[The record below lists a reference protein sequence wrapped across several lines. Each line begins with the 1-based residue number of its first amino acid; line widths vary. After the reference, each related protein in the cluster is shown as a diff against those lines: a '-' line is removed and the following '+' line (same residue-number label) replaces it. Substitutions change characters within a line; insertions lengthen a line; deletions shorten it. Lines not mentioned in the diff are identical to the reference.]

1 MQVSDGK
8 TEKDVRLIQPEELSH
23 GANGRELAE
32 IASHVKKQGHSHA
45 AILVSGTTRK
55 GGLPLDIK
63 EKNREGEEEEETQYA
78 ETLPDSLEDRVGEI
92 IGEIKRHSGLVV
104 GFSGGVD
111 SSVVAALAQH
121 ALGNEAIAVT
131 AVSETLAEAE
141 LSKAKNVADEIG
153 IRHRLVEFSELEDA
167 RFRANTPDRCFFC
180 QSRRFALLSE
190 LADSLDCE
198 ILAAGTNASDP
209 GEHRPGLEAMEEQ
222 GVYQPLL
229 DHGIEKTEVRRI
241 ARQYGLS
248 VWDDPAQACLSSR
261 IPHGNEVTEAALHR
275 IERAEDV
282 LRGRGLQPL
291 RVRDHD
297 GLARIEVHSKKVLRL
312 LSSADLSRIV
322 AEIKD
327 VGFERIAVDLEGYRT
342 GSVNPIDE

>member
-1 MQVSDGK
+1 MQVSDGE
-8 TEKDVRLIQPEELSH
+8 TEKEVQLIQPEKLSR
-23 GANGRELAE
+23 GTNRRKLSE
-32 IASHVKKQGHSHA
+32 IASRVKKQGCSHA
-45 AILVSGTTRK
+45 AILVSGTAIRRE
-55 GGLPLDIK
+55 LPLDVK
-63 EKNREGEEEEETQYA
+63 ERDRSGEVAETIQDS
-78 ETLPDSLEDRVGEI
+78 ETLPDSLEDRVDEI
-92 IGEIKRHSGLVV
+92 IGEIERHSGLVV

-111 SSVVAALAQH
+111 SSVVAVLAQH

-180 QSRRFALLSE
+180 QSRRFALLRE
-190 LADSLDCE
+190 LADSLNCD

-209 GEHRPGLEAMEEQ
+209 GDHRPGLEAMAEQ

-229 DHGIEKTEVRRI
+229 DHGIEKSEVRRI
-241 ARQYGLS
+241 ARHYGLS
-248 VWDDPAQACLSSR
+248 VWNEPAQACLSSR
-261 IPHGNEVTEAALHR
+261 IPHGNEVTEEALQR
-275 IERAEDV
+275 IERAEEV

-291 RVRDHD
+291 RVRDHK
-297 GLARIEVHSKKVLRL
+297 GLARIEVHSEKVLQL
-312 LSSADLSRIV
+312 LSSTDLSRI
-322 AEIKD
+322 AREIQD
-327 VGFERIAVDLEGYRT
+327 AGFERVAVDLEGYRT